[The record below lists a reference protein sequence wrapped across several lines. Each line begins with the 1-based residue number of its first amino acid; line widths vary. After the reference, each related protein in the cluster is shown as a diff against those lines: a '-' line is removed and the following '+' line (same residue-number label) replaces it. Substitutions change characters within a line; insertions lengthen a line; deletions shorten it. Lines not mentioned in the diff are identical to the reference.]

1 MYIGHAFIDYNF
13 LVLSVGLSF
22 CQFVLRPSFECLPIY
37 IYIYISVS
45 NWSHLCAFLAHFI
58 KICLCRFICICRLFN
73 TQRCARCNMGIQ
85 STDLVMR
92 ARNHVYHVT
101 CFTCFT
107 CNKALQ
113 AGDTFG
119 LRDQLVY
126 CQVHYENSYHAEYIA
141 LSPDMNAGQVPY
153 YNGVGTLQKGRPR
166 KRRSPNISSDEFA
179 QNIGKIAFSFFLQIY
194 LTFSV
199 QRLITSNLNVFRY
212 MNLSI
217 HFASRHTVIIFFFSF
232 NGM

>member
-1 MYIGHAFIDYNF
+1 MIWSLSIKIPSVCIDPFQSSFLTISDPVVSPYHVLLKAIFID
-13 LVLSVGLSF
+13 L
-22 CQFVLRPSFECLPIY
+22 
-37 IYIYISVS
+37 
-45 NWSHLCAFLAHFI
+45 HF
-58 KICLCRFICICRLFN
+58 FCRLFN

-119 LRDQLVY
+119 LRDHLVY
-126 CQVHYENSYHAEYIA
+126 CQIHYENSYHAEYIA
-141 LSPDMNAGQVPY
+141 LSPDMNAGQLPY

-179 QNIGKIAFSFFLQIY
+179 QNIGKTDVYLFIY
-194 LTFSV
+194 
-199 QRLITSNLNVFRY
+199 
-212 MNLSI
+212 
-217 HFASRHTVIIFFFSF
+217 
-232 NGM
+232 